1 MQALFKFKKMTDFGQ
16 KSLKIRQKS
25 GGQIYTGLKKK
36 LETRDDL
43 STFYTPGIAEPCR
56 QIAKD
61 KSLARAL
68 TFKKNSVAVV
78 SDGSAVLGLG
88 NIGAEAALP
97 VMEGKCMLFRQFGQ
111 IDAVPIVL
119 ASQDTDEIVRTIQ
132 NLAPGFGGINLED
145 IAAPRC
151 FEIEKK
157 LIESL
162 DIPVFHDDQ
171 HGTAIVV
178 LAALRNAMKIV
189 GLEKSAIKVVFSGA
203 GAAGIACAKLLKFW
217 GVKNIKMADS
227 HGIILCDR
235 ETLSGEKKEFCSPE
249 PENLESALRDANV
262 FIGVSKP
269 GILSAEMIRQM
280 APNPIIF
287 ALANPVPE
295 ILPDVAKKAGA
306 KVVATGR
313 SDFPNQINNVLVFPG
328 LFRGIF
334 DAGGRK
340 ITNEMKVAAAMALAD
355 SVDDLSAEKVI
366 PGAFDSRV
374 AENIADAVADF
385 AN

>member
-1 MQALFKFKKMTDFGQ
+1 MTDFGQ

-25 GGQIYTGLKKK
+25 GGQIYTGLKKE

-56 QIAKD
+56 EIAKD
-61 KSLARAL
+61 KSLARSL
-68 TFKKNSVAVV
+68 TFKKNSVAVI

-340 ITNEMKVAAAMALAD
+340 ITDEMKVAAAMALAD

>member
-1 MQALFKFKKMTDFGQ
+1 MTDFGQ

-56 QIAKD
+56 EIAKD
-61 KSLARAL
+61 KSLARSL
-68 TFKKNSVAVV
+68 TFKKNSVAVI

-132 NLAPGFGGINLED
+132 NIAPGFGGINLED

-189 GLEKSAIKVVFSGA
+189 GLEKSEIKIVFSGA

-249 PENLESALRDANV
+249 PENLESALLDANV

>member
-1 MQALFKFKKMTDFGQ
+1 MTDFGQ

-25 GGQIYTGLKKK
+25 GGQIYTGLKKE

-56 QIAKD
+56 EIAKD
-61 KSLARAL
+61 KSLARSL
-68 TFKKNSVAVV
+68 TFKKNSVAVI

-119 ASQDTDEIVRTIQ
+119 ASQDTDEIVQTIQ
-132 NLAPGFGGINLED
+132 NIAPGFGGINLED

-340 ITNEMKVAAAMALAD
+340 ITDEMKVAAAMALAD